1 MCCITLELNLPEWEE
16 TPREEIY
23 HERDFKSE
31 KKLWCFV
38 LLYQKVKRWNVGVNV
53 IPPAA
58 ET

>member
-31 KKLWCFV
+31 KKTLV
-38 LLYQKVKRWNVGVNV
+38 LCPPVSKR
-53 IPPAA
+53 
-58 ET
+58 